1 MTLPRF
7 ANDAAPGP
15 SIERVRTGGSSVIR
29 ILSHIASPKRQDDRD
44 GRWPDGPWERNWSN
58 GLITAVTRVAA
69 GIRL

>member
-15 SIERVRTGGSSVIR
+15 SIERVRTGGSSVIM
-29 ILSHIASPKRQDDRD
+29 ILSHIASPRRQGDRE
-44 GRWPDGPWERNWSN
+44 GRWPDGAWERNWRN
-58 GLITAVTRVAA
+58 GEIRAVAGV